1 MDFNVVICSSM
12 DLMFSEQQSKESKT
26 VFAVSLFFFLFLV
39 TKVATPGILVRLVGN
54 QLHMEEPEMIPFS
67 RYVINCFHGT
77 PAKPKLP
84 GQNTEHCEQTVDASL
99 GFQKCWITWRF
110 LFNSCII

>member
-1 MDFNVVICSSM
+1 MLNA
-12 DLMFSEQQSKESKT
+12 
-26 VFAVSLFFFLFLV
+26 AVQRCFRVKFGPHKFGPSNFVQFG
-39 TKVATPGILVRLVGN
+39 PRLVGN

-84 GQNTEHCEQTVDASL
+84 GQNTEHCEQTVDAWL
-99 GFQKCWITWRF
+99 GRVVQHSKTWP
-110 LFNSCII
+110 N

>member
-1 MDFNVVICSSM
+1 
-12 DLMFSEQQSKESKT
+12 
-26 VFAVSLFFFLFLV
+26 
-39 TKVATPGILVRLVGN
+39 
-54 QLHMEEPEMIPFS
+54 MEEPEMIPFS

-99 GFQKCWITWRF
+99 GFKSAGSQGDFF
-110 LFNSCII
+110 LILYIILLGLAARSS

>member
-1 MDFNVVICSSM
+1 MGSM
-12 DLMFSEQQSKESKT
+12 L
-26 VFAVSLFFFLFLV
+26 LF
-39 TKVATPGILVRLVGN
+39 KVAFVSSLDPTSLYNWSHLRLVGN

-84 GQNTEHCEQTVDASL
+84 GQNTEHCEQTVDAWL
-99 GFQKCWITWRF
+99 GFTRF
-110 LFNSCII
+110 ASKT